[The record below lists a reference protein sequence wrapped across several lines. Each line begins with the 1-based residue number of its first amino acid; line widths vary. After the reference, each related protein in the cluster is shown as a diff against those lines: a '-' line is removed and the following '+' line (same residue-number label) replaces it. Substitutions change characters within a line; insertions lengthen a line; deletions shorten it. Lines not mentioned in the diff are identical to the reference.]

1 MILSAH
7 KDIDLIIAK
16 NVFTQEEQENI
27 WNELYLMAN
36 GGVFLPPEKT
46 GSSTYADGSLKKRNS
61 AVFLDELYTGSGR
74 NLSSILRYTQR
85 FFSEEIKK
93 KIQDEK
99 NIFGMIK
106 KANCHFTLVNYY
118 ENSDYYDFH
127 DDECAFTILSYI
139 FEEPKNFKGGNI
151 VFKENEKAKEV
162 EIEVESNMSIIFPS
176 FYQHKV
182 IGLKMEKEDMGKM
195 LGRFS
200 ISQFIYINAV
210 I

>member
-7 KDIDLIIAK
+7 KDIDIVIAK
-16 NVFTQEEQENI
+16 NVFTQEEQQDI
-27 WNELYLMAN
+27 WNELHIMN
-36 GGVFLPPEKT
+36 KGEVFLPPEKT

-61 AVFLDELYTGSGR
+61 AVFLDELYTGTGR
-74 NLSSILRYTQR
+74 NLSPILRYTQK
-85 FFSEEIKK
+85 FFSDEAKDA
-93 KIQDEK
+93 IQHEK

-106 KANCHFTLVNYY
+106 KANVHFTLVNYY

-127 DDECAFTILSYI
+127 DDECAFTILSY
-139 FEEPKNFKGGNI
+139 FFQEPKRFKGGNI
-151 VFKENEKAKEV
+151 VFKENEKAQEV
-162 EIEVESNMSIIFPS
+162 EIEIENNMSIIFPS

-182 IGLKMEKEDMGKM
+182 IGLKMEKEDMNKM

-200 ISQFIYINAV
+200 ISQFVYINAV